1 MADPTQE
8 KRRIAINTVL
18 GADAVLVRRCSIQEQ
33 ISRLFRI
40 ELTLVS
46 KNNHLTFED
55 IVGTNATVR
64 LELPNGKKR
73 FFNGF
78 ISRFV
83 QTKAERSYAC
93 YEATL
98 VPWLWFLTRT
108 SDCKIFQPSMDE
120 PPDQMSVP
128 GIIKKVFKDC
138 GFEDFRDDGL
148 TETYRDWDFCVQYR
162 ETAFNF
168 VSRLME
174 QEGISYF
181 FEHEDGKHTL
191 VLTDTINGNT
201 TYPGYESVPY
211 HPHTQGAEDKEAVTD
226 WVVVKEI
233 QPGTYAHNDFDYS
246 KPRQAAQQALVVKSS
261 IERAHEKADFE
272 IYDYPGEFLEHDEGE
287 GIAKIR
293 IEELQA
299 RHETLHGDATAFGLC
314 AGFKF
319 QLKSHPRADQ
329 NREYLITST
338 SIHIDAGDFEAT
350 PGQNKTDFFSCALTA
365 TDAAQPFRPPRITP
379 KPLIQGVQTAIVV
392 GPDGEEIHTDEQA
405 RVKVQFHWDRYGHY
419 DENSSCW
426 IRVSQYWAGK
436 EWGSMHIPRMGQEVI
451 VEFLEGDPDRPII
464 TGRVYNGEQVPPYA
478 LPDNKTQSGVKSRST
493 LGGSGSNF
501 NELRFE
507 DKKGSEE
514 VFLHGEKDWTIKVK
528 NNEGETVGSNIS
540 TNAGGNISRNAGANI
555 SRTADVTITDK
566 AGKDIITK
574 SGKNMD
580 LEAGGSYQLFTSLG
594 IHLKAMNFMAA
605 LIESGAKAAAAALVK
620 GGAAGAKEGSGGAA
634 GKAEAAAKGAGAAAL
649 TAFGPTV
656 AAVTADLT
664 ARQAQAEKN
673 MATAEGHGE
682 EAGKAAAELH
692 QAISSGASNEV
703 IAGAIMALASAGYDT
718 YKDAKKL
725 IEDMLPQIPSIV
737 LWAMKDISATAL
749 WEMTLQT
756 KVRDITIEAKNK
768 DIHVKAKRNVNVE
781 ACTKDLNIK
790 ASKKKVVI
798 TGKEEVHVTAE
809 DKNIVIEA
817 KKKKV
822 FVKSADQI
830 FLKCGDAS
838 ISMAKSGNIVIKG
851 AKINING
858 SGPVTVKGTPI
869 KLN

>member
-18 GADAVLVRRCSIQEQ
+18 GSDVLLVRRCTVEEQ

-40 ELTLVS
+40 EVELIS
-46 KNNHLTFED
+46 KKNDLTFED
-55 IVGTNATVR
+55 IVGTNATIR
-64 LELPNGKKR
+64 LDLPNGKKR

-78 ISRFV
+78 INRFV

-108 SDCKIFQPSMDE
+108 SDCKIFQQSMDE
-120 PPDQMSVP
+120 PPEQMTVP

-148 TETYRDWDFCVQYR
+148 TETYREWDFCVQYR

-191 VLTDTINGNT
+191 ALVDSASSNSA
-201 TYPGYESVPY
+201 YAGYDSVTY
-211 HPHTQGAEDKEAVTD
+211 HPHTQGARDKEAVTD
-226 WVVVKEI
+226 WVMEKEV
-233 QPGTYAHNDFDYS
+233 QPGTYAHNDFDYA
-246 KPRQAAQQALVVKSS
+246 KPKQAAQQALVAKST
-261 IERAHEKADFE
+261 IERSHEKADFE

-293 IEELQA
+293 IEELQV
-299 RHETLHGDATAFGLC
+299 RHETLHGEATARGLC
-314 AGFKF
+314 AGYKF
-319 QLKSHPRADQ
+319 ELKSHPRNDQ
-329 NREYLITST
+329 NREYLITKT
-338 SIHIDAGDFEAT
+338 SIKVDAGEFEAGASQ
-350 PGQNKTDFFSCALTA
+350 PDDDFFECRFTA
-365 TDAAQPFRPPRITP
+365 IDAAQPFRPQRITP

-392 GPDGEEIHTDEQA
+392 GPSGEEIHTDDQA

-436 EWGSMHIPRMGQEVI
+436 EWGSMHIPRIGQEVI
-451 VEFLEGDPDRPII
+451 VEFLEADPDRPII
-464 TGRVYNGEQVPPYA
+464 TGRVYNGEQVPPYS
-478 LPDNKTQSGVKSRST
+478 LPANKTQSGVKSRST
-493 LGGSGSNF
+493 TEGSTNNF
-501 NELRFE
+501 NEFRFE

-514 VFLHGEKDWTIKVK
+514 IFLHGEKDWTIKVK

-555 SRTADVTITDK
+555 SRTADVSITDK
-566 AGKDIITK
+566 AGKDVITK

-594 IHLKAMNFMAA
+594 IHLKTMNFLAA
-605 LIESGAKAAAAALVK
+605 KIESGAKEAAEALVK
-620 GGAAGAKEGSGGAA
+620 GGAAGAKEGSGAA
-634 GKAEAAAKGAGAAAL
+634 GKAESAAKAGGAAAV

-664 ARQAQAEKN
+664 ARQAEAGKN

-692 QAISSGASNEV
+692 QAVSSGASNEV
-703 IAGAIMALASAGYDT
+703 IAAAVMALASACYDT

-756 KVRDITIEAKNK
+756 KIRDITIEAKNK

-798 TGKEEVHVTAE
+798 TGKEEVNVTAE

-830 FLKCGDAS
+830 FLKCGSAS

-851 AKINING
+851 AKINIDG

>member
-1 MADPTQE
+1 MSEPTQAL
-8 KRRIAINTVL
+8 RRIAINTPLGPDVL
-18 GADAVLVRRCSIQEQ
+18 LVRRCSVREQ
-33 ISRLFRI
+33 MNRLFRI
-40 ELTLVS
+40 ELDLIS
-46 KNNHLTFED
+46 KKNNLAFDD
-55 IVGTNATVR
+55 IIGQNATLR
-64 LELPNGKKR
+64 LELANQTR
-73 FFNGF
+73 YFNGF
-78 ISRFV
+78 VSRFV
-83 QTKAERSYAC
+83 QTKSERSYSV
-93 YEATL
+93 YKATL

-108 SDCKIFQPSMDE
+108 SDCRIFQESMEE
-120 PPDQMSVP
+120 PPDEMTVP
-128 GIIKKVFKDC
+128 GIIKKVFKDF

-148 TETYRDWDFCVQYR
+148 SESYRKWEFCVQYR

-174 QEGISYF
+174 QEGIGYF
-181 FEHEDGKHTL
+181 FEHTNGKHTL
-191 VLTDTINGNT
+191 VLTDSINGHSE
-201 TYPGYESVPY
+201 YENYDTIPY
-211 HPHTQGAEDKEAVTD
+211 HPHRQGSRDKEAVTD
-226 WVVVKEI
+226 WVVEREL
-233 QPGTYAHNDFDYS
+233 QPGTYAHNDYDFL
-246 KPRQAAQQALVVKSS
+246 KPKQAVQKALVVKST
-261 IERAHEKADFE
+261 IERPHDQGSYE
-272 IYDYPGEFLEHDEGE
+272 IYDYPGEFVEHDEGE
-287 GIAKIR
+287 AIAKVR
-293 IEELQA
+293 IEELQV
-299 RHETLHGDATAFGLC
+299 RHETLHGEATALGLC
-314 AGFKF
+314 AGYTFT
-319 QLKSHPRADQ
+319 LESHPRDDQ
-329 NREYLITST
+329 NRDYLIVST
-338 SIHIDAGDFEAT
+338 AYDIDAGDFETANGE
-350 PGQNKTDFFSCALTA
+350 PGDPSWSCALTA
-365 TDAAQPFRPPRITP
+365 IPCDQPFRPIRTTP
-379 KPLIQGVQTAIVV
+379 KPLIQGVQTAIVT
-392 GPDGEEIHTDEQA
+392 GPEGEEIHTDEHA
-405 RVKVQFHWDRYGHY
+405 RVKVQFHWDRYGNH
-419 DENSSCW
+419 DQNSSCW
-426 IRVSQYWAGK
+426 IRVSQHWAGK
-436 EWGSMHIPRMGQEVI
+436 EWGSIHIPRLGQEVI

-478 LPDNKTQSGVKSRST
+478 LPTNKTQSGIKSRST
-493 LGGSGSNF
+493 LGGTGSNF
-501 NELRFE
+501 NEFRFE

-540 TNAGGNISRNAGANI
+540 TSAGGNISRNAGANI

-566 AGKDIITK
+566 AGKDILTTSTSCMK
-574 SGKNMD
+574 
-580 LEAGGSYQLFTSLG
+580 LEAGGSYELLTGLG
-594 IHLKAMNFMAA
+594 IQLKTINFLAA
-605 LIESGAKAAAAALVK
+605 KIESGAKDAAKALVK
-620 GGAAGAKEGSGGAA
+620 GGAAGAKEGSGAS
-634 GKAEAAAKGAGAAAL
+634 GKAEAAAKAGGAAAV

-664 ARQAQAEKN
+664 ARQAQAGKN

-692 QAISSGASNEV
+692 QAVDSGASNEV
-703 IAGAIMALASAGYDT
+703 IAAAVMALASACYDT

-749 WEMTLQT
+749 WGMTLQT

-809 DKNIVIEA
+809 DKNLVIEA

-830 FLKCGDAS
+830 FLKCGSAS